1 MSTDEK
7 ASGIPIKDLWEI
19 TVKEIKDP
27 ILLTILAVG
36 LLLLYL
42 SMTPQGESY
51 KWQMTFL
58 GVLAAL
64 VGMTKWV
71 IGVVSGHGEELALSE
86 LGRHLRSAKNV
97 RSDDM
102 IQEMGRMILESS
114 DDPWII
120 DKAQRLAK
128 RTREKTELSDIP
140 RLYEKK
146 GIQPDDVQNA
156 KKIVQTIVNQVSWK
170 RHRVFVAADTSEQLL
185 QYPSTMLLSEEIYG
199 GCADKVVLLCTLLR
213 ALKFR
218 TRFKWAVGGIE
229 TKYMHVWAEVCLPAE
244 QGKYEWFSIDPSKAG
259 FQIGEKKDWE
269 EYWKKYFV
277 PNGFHS
283 SEKAESCNLD

>member
-1 MSTDEK
+1 MSTNEK
-7 ASGIPIKDLWEI
+7 ESGIPIKDLWEI
-19 TVKEIKDP
+19 TIKEIKDP

-51 KWQMTFL
+51 KWQMTLL

-71 IGVVSGHGEELALSE
+71 IGVVSGHGKENALRE
-86 LGRHLRSAKNV
+86 LGTHLRSAKNV

-102 IQEMGRMILESS
+102 IQEMGRLILESS
-114 DDPWII
+114 DDPWTI

-128 RTREKTELSDIP
+128 RTGGKTELSGISK
-140 RLYEKK
+140 LYEKK
-146 GIQPDDVQNA
+146 EIQPDDTQNA

-170 RHRVFVAADTSEQLL
+170 RHRVFVAEDADEQLL

-229 TKYMHVWAEVCLPAE
+229 TEYMHVWAEVCLPTE
-244 QGKYEWFSIDPSKAG
+244 QGNHEWFPIDPSKAG
-259 FQIGEKKDWE
+259 FQIGEKKKWD
-269 EYWKKYFV
+269 EYWNKNFI
-277 PNGFHS
+277 PNGFPP
-283 SEKAESCNLD
+283 SESAESCDLD